1 MPGIVGILSK
11 IPDRETPARLQ
22 RMLQSMLHEQFYSSG
37 CYSNEDLGIA
47 VGWTSHPKSFTTG
60 LPFWNETREVCLII
74 AGEEFSDQADID
86 GLKGRGHCFSETDG
100 SYLVHQYEEKG
111 IDFLR
116 QLNGW
121 FSGLLIDLRR
131 KQAALFNDRYGLR
144 RIYVHENESGLYFA
158 SEAKAL
164 LKALPHLRTLD
175 ERGLGELIGCG
186 CVLQNRTIF
195 SGISLLP
202 GGSRWTFNPG
212 RPLQKQFYFAA
223 DEWERQPRLSSADY
237 YERLRTIFPRVL
249 KRYFRGSQPIG
260 MSLTGG
266 LDGRMIMAWAP
277 SAPGELPCYTFGGS
291 YRECTDVVAAR
302 RVAQVCRQPHQVI
315 PVNGDFIGDF
325 PKLVERSIYLSDGAM
340 DVTGSVELYSNKVAR
355 EIAPVR
361 MTGNYGSEILRR
373 NVAFKPR
380 TLNETLFAPDF
391 MKQVRKAAVTYEAE
405 KRCRRLSFI
414 AFKQV
419 PWHHCSRLAVEQSQL
434 TMRAPFLD
442 NDLLELTY
450 QAPPDVAASRE
461 PSLRLIADGNPSL
474 SRIPTDRGVLH
485 GPLPVASRVNHAYQE
500 FTFRAEYAYDY
511 GMPQWLAKI
520 DHAFAPFHLEKLFL
534 GRHKFY
540 HFRVWYRDKL
550 AAYLKEMLLDPRTR
564 SRPYLQGIQLD
575 RMVNSH
581 IAGTHNYTVE
591 IHQALGCEL
600 IHRTLLEQ

>member
-1 MPGIVGILSK
+1 
-11 IPDRETPARLQ
+11 
-22 RMLQSMLHEQFYSSG
+22 MLQSMLHEQFYSSG
-37 CYSNEDLGIA
+37 CYSNENLGIA

-223 DEWERQPRLSSADY
+223 DEWERQPRLSPADY

-291 YRECTDVVAAR
+291 YRECTDVLAAR

-340 DVTGSVELYSNKVAR
+340 DVTGSVELYSNQVAR

>member
-1 MPGIVGILSK
+1 
-11 IPDRETPARLQ
+11 
-22 RMLQSMLHEQFYSSG
+22 
-37 CYSNEDLGIA
+37 
-47 VGWTSHPKSFTTG
+47 
-60 LPFWNETREVCLII
+60 
-74 AGEEFSDQADID
+74 
-86 GLKGRGHCFSETDG
+86 
-100 SYLVHQYEEKG
+100 
-111 IDFLR
+111 
-116 QLNGW
+116 
-121 FSGLLIDLRR
+121 
-131 KQAALFNDRYGLR
+131 
-144 RIYVHENESGLYFA
+144 
-158 SEAKAL
+158 
-164 LKALPHLRTLD
+164 
-175 ERGLGELIGCG
+175 
-186 CVLQNRTIF
+186 
-195 SGISLLP
+195 
-202 GGSRWTFNPG
+202 
-212 RPLQKQFYFAA
+212 
-223 DEWERQPRLSSADY
+223 
-237 YERLRTIFPRVL
+237 
-249 KRYFRGSQPIG
+249 
-260 MSLTGG
+260 
-266 LDGRMIMAWAP
+266 
-277 SAPGELPCYTFGGS
+277 
-291 YRECTDVVAAR
+291 
-302 RVAQVCRQPHQVI
+302 
-315 PVNGDFIGDF
+315 
-325 PKLVERSIYLSDGAM
+325 
-340 DVTGSVELYSNKVAR
+340 
-355 EIAPVR
+355 
-361 MTGNYGSEILRR
+361 
-373 NVAFKPR
+373 
-380 TLNETLFAPDF
+380 